1 MTTIAAAARSRRTTA
16 SSDPHRMPPRDL
28 KELRALPG
36 NKKCV
41 DCPAVNPE
49 WASVTLGILVCLEC
63 AGHHRSLGTHVSFIR
78 SVTMD
83 AWTKDQLRRMQVAGG
98 NDACQEFLCHHGST
112 PQLWV
117 VPSTEKKSNN
127 SSCSCSSSKTRRQ
140 VIQQKYDSPQGHFY
154 QQVLT
159 ARLEGIPEPT
169 QMPPLVPTTTPPTN
183 SKYTAIR
190 GGGKNTK
197 KTQPRKMEGFGS
209 SPHPSEFKKS
219 RRRRASKKKTILGVA
234 GAAALLGGIVVAL
247 KKKSPGPSSPAS

>member
-16 SSDPHRMPPRDL
+16 SSDPHRMPPRAL
-28 KELRALPG
+28 QQLRALPG

-49 WASVTLGILVCLEC
+49 WASVTLGILVCLDC

-83 AWTKDQLRRMQVAGG
+83 AWTEDQLRRMHVAGG
-98 NDACQEFLCHHGST
+98 NDACQEFLCYHGST

-117 VPSTEKKSNN
+117 VPPLTENKSN
-127 SSCSCSSSKTRRQ
+127 SSSSKSRRQ
-140 VIQQKYDSPQGHFY
+140 VIQQKYDSPQGYFY
-154 QQVLT
+154 QQVLK
-159 ARLEGIPEPT
+159 ARLAGIPEPT
-169 QMPPLVPTTTPPTN
+169 QMPPPTTLRVPTEPPTK
-183 SKYTAIR
+183 SDYTAIR
-190 GGGKNTK
+190 GGRRTK

-219 RRRRASKKKTILGVA
+219 RRRSSKKKTILGVA

-247 KKKSPGPSSPAS
+247 KKKSHGPSSPAS